1 MQAPVRTIGLD
12 IANGTHTGGRTS
24 AKRAWCCSSATFAT
38 TQRITICDGWA
49 FPPPR
54 RMVTP
59 RCPRTGRH
67 ISTELT
73 AVSSSG
79 PRPQFIERGYRK
91 TAEFYGI
98 FE

>member
-73 AVSSSG
+73 AVRLFKAAASIHRVQLSKN
-79 PRPQFIERGYRK
+79 R
-91 TAEFYGI
+91 
-98 FE
+98 